1 MTCNLT
7 TPAPDEAPA
16 SLMALPDELL
26 RKVASFS
33 QLFASAPALVVAIG
47 RNGGAAVKEE
57 HRNMARKSAAKLFP
71 RGVVASLEQAKRD
84 VARDAA
90 SWHVFDTVHH
100 CVEIKSSTRLLP

>member
-7 TPAPDEAPA
+7 TPPPDEAPA

-26 RKVASFS
+26 RKIASFS

-57 HRNMARKSAAKLFP
+57 HRNMARARAAKLFP

-90 SWHVFDTVHH
+90 SWHVFDTV
-100 CVEIKSSTRLLP
+100 VARR

>member
-26 RKVASFS
+26 RKISSFS

-47 RNGGAAVKEE
+47 RNGGAAVQ
-57 HRNMARKSAAKLFP
+57 RRRPARPCRAPVNTA
-71 RGVVASLEQAKRD
+71 
-84 VARDAA
+84 
-90 SWHVFDTVHH
+90 
-100 CVEIKSSTRLLP
+100 